1 MVHQNNAT
9 DNDTQEA
16 KSVLKVLV
24 HSFVVIPVLI
34 AVLGVFFFTFVSL
47 LTREEQSPLDYL
59 NDIKAGGSSRRWQA
73 AYELSQILNKPNSI
87 TQDQRFV
94 SEIINI
100 FGQVEHDDVRVRQYL
115 ALAMGRT
122 GNSSFLDPLVE
133 ALPNAREDNLPA
145 IINALGNLQQ
155 AEAATSLYSFLDHA
169 NPGIRLQTVIAL
181 GKIADRSSLELL
193 RKSLYDRE
201 PNVRWDA
208 AVALAK
214 MGDNSG
220 REVLLKL
227 LDESYLEEFKEVDLP
242 ERNQAMQVA
251 INVAE
256 MLNDPL
262 LDEAIEELSKTARNM
277 EVRKT
282 ALQLLE
288 MRQENMIQK

>member
-1 MVHQNNAT
+1 MVHQNSAT
-9 DNDTQEA
+9 DNDAQEA
-16 KSVLKVLV
+16 KSVLKVLI

-59 NDIKAGGSSRRWQA
+59 NDIKAGGASRRWQA
-73 AYELSQILNKPNSI
+73 AYELSRILNKPNSI
-87 TQDQRFV
+87 TQNQRFV

-100 FGQVEHDDVRVRQYL
+100 FRQGEHDDVRVRQYL

-122 GNSSFLDPLVE
+122 GNPSFLDPLVE

-155 AEAATSLYSFLDHA
+155 AKAATALYSFLDHA

-181 GKIADRSSLELL
+181 GRIADQSSLEVL

-214 MGDNSG
+214 MGDNTG
-220 REVLLKL
+220 REVLLNL
-227 LDESYLEEFKEVDLP
+227 LDENYLEDFKEVDP
-242 ERNQAMQVA
+242 SERNQAMLVA
-251 INVAE
+251 IKVAE

-262 LDEAIEELSKTARNM
+262 LYEAIEKLSKTAGNM
-277 EVRKT
+277 EVRKA
-282 ALQLLE
+282 ALQLLA
-288 MRQENMIQK
+288 MRQENTIQ

>member
-1 MVHQNNAT
+1 MDHQINAK
-9 DNDTQEA
+9 DDDTREA
-16 KSVLKVLV
+16 KSVLKVLI

-47 LTREEQSPLDYL
+47 LTQEEQSPLDYL
-59 NDIKAGGSSRRWQA
+59 NDIKVGGASRRWQA
-73 AYELSQILNKPNSI
+73 AYELSQILNKPNTI
-87 TQDQRFV
+87 AQNQRFF

-122 GNSSFLDPLVE
+122 GNPSFLDPLVE

-145 IINALGNLQQ
+145 IINALGNLRQTK
-155 AEAATSLYSFLDHA
+155 AATSLYSFLDHA
-169 NPGIRLQTVIAL
+169 NSSIRLQTVIAL
-181 GKIADRSSLELL
+181 GKIADPSSLEVL

-214 MGDNSG
+214 MGDNTG
-220 REVLLKL
+220 RDVLLSL
-227 LDESYLEEFKEVDLP
+227 LDESYLEDFKEVDFS
-242 ERNQAMQVA
+242 ERNQAMLVA
-251 INVAE
+251 IKVAE
-256 MLNDPL
+256 LLNDPL
-262 LDEAIEELSKTARNM
+262 LDEAIEELSRTARNM

-282 ALQLLE
+282 ALQLLA
-288 MRQENMIQK
+288 MRQENTIQK